1 MSQIILDMGSG
12 NTLKSLDIAKKMIDE
27 VAAIDT
33 KKHEVIFKVQMFIN
47 EPPNIRIEP
56 SILGGIFGYCTI
68 VKGYKIVASVFDL
81 LSLNFLFRTTRSKK
95 YDLPFIKIAC
105 RPDLYWLIGEI
116 PRKIPVY
123 QSVNPKEYWN
133 GSIGD
138 AAFEWQG
145 SKILKI
151 LCVSKYPAQIKDYGA
166 GPGGTTAYAISDHT
180 VGLKLFNKH
189 KPQIWEK
196 HYVLEHDDK
205 NPDAGAFAVTPEDL
219 KEIL

>member
-1 MSQIILDMGSG
+1 MSQIILDLGSG
-12 NTLKSLDIAKKMIDE
+12 NTLKSVDIAKKMIDE
-27 VAAIDT
+27 VAAIDS
-33 KKHEVIFKVQMFIN
+33 KKHKIILKAQLFLSQ
-47 EPPNIRIEP
+47 PPNLPLDI
-56 SILGGIFGYCTI
+56 GIFAFLYSYGRKQGYEVT
-68 VKGYKIVASVFDL
+68 ASVFDKK
-81 LSLNFLFRTTRSKK
+81 SLNFL
-95 YDLPFIKIAC
+95 LEHEVPFIKIAC

-123 QSVNPKEYWN
+123 QSILPEAYWCS
-133 GSIGD
+133 SIGD

-166 GPGGTTAYAISDHT
+166 GQGGTTAYAISDHSA
-180 VGLKLFNKH
+180 GLKLFKKH

-196 HYVLEHDDK
+196 HYVLEHDSK
-205 NPDAGAFAVTPEDL
+205 NPDGGLWAITPSEL